1 MAELLRSR
9 ILGWLTGVTLALG
22 TVIPAVPAV
31 HAQTVAEPASA
42 VVLMYHRFGEDGV
55 PSTNIRL
62 DQFEAH
68 IATLTDGRYTVLP
81 LEAIVDALAAGT
93 PLPDR
98 TIAITVDDTYR
109 STFTQAFPRLQAA
122 GLPFTL
128 FVNTDSV
135 GQVAG
140 ALSWDEIRTM
150 VEAGVTIG
158 AHSAAHGHMAFMDR
172 GTMEQDL
179 ARMTSTFLRELGFV
193 PRLFAYPYGE
203 YSAELVAMIE
213 NAGYAAAFGQ
223 HSGAVAAGANRYTLP
238 RFVLNERYGEPD
250 RFATIVDTLA
260 FPVRDIM
267 PEDMPIRGSGS
278 ANPPSIGFTAD
289 ESVGFL
295 HRLACFASNGAN
307 VDLEL
312 LGDRHVEVRLDR
324 PFGPGRS
331 RLNCTLPTPDGRFRW
346 LGLPFLVPGG
356 VE

>member
-1 MAELLRSR
+1 M
-9 ILGWLTGVTLALG
+9 GWLTGVALALG
-22 TVIPAVPAV
+22 TVIFAVPV
-31 HAQTVAEPASA
+31 VQAQVDAEPASA
-42 VVLMYHRFGEDGV
+42 VVLMYHRFGEAGV

-62 DQFEAH
+62 DQFEEH
-68 IATLTDGRYTVLP
+68 IAILTDGRYNVRP
-81 LEAIVDALAAGT
+81 LEEIVTALAAGT
-93 PLPDR
+93 PMPDR
-98 TIAITVDDTYR
+98 TIAITIDDTYR
-109 STFTQAFPRLQAA
+109 STYTEAFPRLQAA

-140 ALSWDEIRTM
+140 ALSWSEIRSM
-150 VEAGVTIG
+150 AEAGVTIG

-172 GTMEQDL
+172 GAMEQDL
-179 ARMTSTFLRELGFV
+179 ARMTSTFLSELGYV

-213 NAGYAAAFGQ
+213 NAGYVAAFGQ
-223 HSGAVAAGANRYTLP
+223 HSGAVAHGANHYTLP
-238 RFVLNERYGEPD
+238 RFALNERYGESD

-267 PEDMPIRGSGS
+267 PEDMPIRGTGS
-278 ANPPSIGFTAD
+278 ANPPSIGFTAE
-289 ESVGFL
+289 ESVGSL

-312 LGDRHVEVRLDR
+312 LGDRHVEIRLDR
-324 PFGPGRS
+324 PFAPGRS
-331 RLNCTLPTPDGRFRW
+331 RLNCTLPTSDGRFRW